1 MTSCTTVLALMI
13 RWGMDMSRSRAS
25 SSVLRLGRGLGQGL
39 GKGRRPGYGLEARRI
54 DAGDVDP
61 RLAQGFPATAHHLA
75 ELQPGAAMGPD
86 LCAHL
91 ERVVQPGGLGIAAL
105 QPVNHQLDAGL
116 EQLALGEPLRAQ
128 PRSEEHTSE
137 L

>member
-91 ERVVQPGGLGIAAL
+91 ERVVQPGG
-105 QPVNHQLDAGL
+105 
-116 EQLALGEPLRAQ
+116 
-128 PRSEEHTSE
+128 RSEEHTSE
-137 L
+137 LQSRPHLVCRLLLEKKKKQQKTNNKSSS